1 MILKKIFL
9 TSCLLSVGWS
19 FGQTELESL
28 NTTRLN
34 TQKNLMIGLTSW
46 SGVNLVGSG
55 IGWATA
61 PNDEMKY
68 FHQMNVFW
76 NSVNLG
82 LAIPGW
88 IAASKGE
95 TNLSLAETIEETTK
109 TERIFLLNTGLD
121 VGYMATGMWFRSE
134 AKSNT
139 NNPYLFK
146 GYGNSLLIQG
156 GFLFVF
162 DLTAYFL
169 IHKRTNPRINSLL
182 SNVSFSG
189 NGIGIRIPLDSKQGS
204 HGVGVGIINDY

>member
-1 MILKKIFL
+1 MTLKNGLLISFL
-9 TSCLLSVGWS
+9 LLIRMASA
-19 FGQTELESL
+19 QTELEAL
-28 NTTRLN
+28 NETRLK

-61 PNDEMKY
+61 SNDEMKY

-76 NSVNLG
+76 NTVNLG

-88 IAASKGE
+88 ISAAKGE
-95 TNLSLAETIEETTK
+95 SNLSLAETIQETHR
-109 TERIFLLNTGLD
+109 TERIYLLNAGLD

-134 AKSNT
+134 AKSNID
-139 NNPYLFK
+139 NPELFR

-169 IHKRTNPRINSLL
+169 IHKRTNARLNSLL

-189 NGIGIRIPLDSKQGS
+189 NGIGISIPLDSKRDRPPS
-204 HGVGVGIINDY
+204 RNGILPSL